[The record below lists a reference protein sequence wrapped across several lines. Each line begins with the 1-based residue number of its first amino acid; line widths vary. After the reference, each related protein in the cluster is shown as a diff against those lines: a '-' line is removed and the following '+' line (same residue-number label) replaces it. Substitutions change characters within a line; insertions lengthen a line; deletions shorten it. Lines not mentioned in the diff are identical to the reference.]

1 MENFASVG
9 TMEEQ
14 HRHIGETNIVVII
27 PTVTIGLITITI
39 SLYVH
44 ARGIFSLDHQKL
56 LE

>member
-14 HRHIGETNIVVII
+14 HRHIGESIIVVII

-44 ARGIFSLDHQKL
+44 H
-56 LE
+56 

>member
-14 HRHIGETNIVVII
+14 HRHIGETIIVVII

-56 LE
+56 LQ